1 VTAHTVGVV
10 TFSLYALFFSL
21 ATRDERRTA
30 VSLDMLSDRTFL
42 TATGVSVVVLFLA
55 TVFGPFQAFLKTTNL
70 DIRQWLGCAAV
81 ALSII
86 AASEIR
92 KAMS

>member
-1 VTAHTVGVV
+1 MVLTDDN
-10 TFSLYALFFSL
+10 F
-21 ATRDERRTA
+21 
-30 VSLDMLSDRTFL
+30 DMLSDRTFL

-55 TVFGPFQAFLKTTNL
+55 PVFGPFQAFLKTTNL
-70 DIRQWLGCAAV
+70 DIQQWLGCAAI

-92 KAMS
+92 KAMSQ